1 MTNYIVAD
9 PNFSPSGNANVDM
22 LKKAFIQMETLVN
35 QLVPEGRR
43 KAITL
48 TKLEE
53 ACMLAVKA
61 QFEG

>member
-1 MTNYIVAD
+1 MNKYIVAD
-9 PNFSPSGNANVDM
+9 PDFNPSGNANVDM
-22 LKKAFIQMETLVN
+22 LKKAFVQMETLVN
-35 QLVPEGRR
+35 QLVPDGRR

-53 ACMLAVKA
+53 ACMIAVKA